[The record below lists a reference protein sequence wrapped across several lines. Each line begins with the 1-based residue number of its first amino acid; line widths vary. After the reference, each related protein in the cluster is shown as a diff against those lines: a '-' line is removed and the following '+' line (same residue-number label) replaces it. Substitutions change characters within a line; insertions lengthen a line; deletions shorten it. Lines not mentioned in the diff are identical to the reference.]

1 MTDNGADVETA
12 TRAQLA
18 RGVIATAARAIL
30 DFALPPRCPACGE
43 IVAEQHS
50 FCAPCWQSIHF
61 LGDPCCV
68 SCGMPFAYDLG
79 AEAKCGGCHAD
90 PPPFDRARA
99 VMSYGA
105 VARTV
110 TLRFKYG
117 RRTGHARLIA
127 KHMARHLNGLDI
139 GDVLLVPV
147 PLHRWRLWSRGF
159 NQAALIA
166 TALARNVGGQ
176 ALNDALIRT
185 RRTPP
190 LRRMSAARR
199 RRLVQ
204 GAFALGPGKEDVIR
218 GRHIIL
224 IDDIR
229 TTGATVTACAHVLR
243 LAGAS
248 RVDLLCWARVLDE
261 EEGRSE
267 LLAD

>member
-1 MTDNGADVETA
+1 MSANMKQERMGLSG
-12 TRAQLA
+12 RALGTSLRQI
-18 RGVIATAARAIL
+18 GNAIL
-30 DFALPPRCPACGE
+30 DFALPSRCANCLE

-68 SCGMPFAYDLG
+68 TCGLPFAYDLG
-79 AEAKCGGCHAD
+79 PEAQCGACHAD

-99 VMSYGA
+99 VMAYGQ

-127 KHMARHLNGLDI
+127 KHMARHLTDTDAPG
-139 GDVLLVPV
+139 VLLVPV

-166 TALARNVGGQ
+166 TALAREAGVE
-176 ALNDALIRT
+176 ALNDALVRT

-204 GAFALGPGKEDVIR
+204 GAFALAPERADAIR
-218 GRHIIL
+218 GRHIVL

-229 TTGATVTACAHVLR
+229 TTGATAAACARVLR
-243 LAGAS
+243 KGGAG
-248 RVDLLCWARVLDE
+248 RVDLLCWARVLDKE
-261 EEGRSE
+261 EEQPAV
-267 LLAD
+267 LVD

>member
-1 MTDNGADVETA
+1 MKLLRQFGN
-12 TRAQLA
+12 
-18 RGVIATAARAIL
+18 AIL

-68 SCGMPFAYDLG
+68 TCGLPFAYDLG
-79 AEAKCGGCHAD
+79 PGAQCGACHAD

-99 VMSYGA
+99 VMAYGA

-110 TLRFKYG
+110 VLRFKYG

-127 KHMARHLNGLDI
+127 RHMARHLTGMAMAQ
-139 GDVLLVPV
+139 VLLVPV

-159 NQAALIA
+159 NQSALIA
-166 TALARNVGGQ
+166 SALAQEAGGQ
-176 ALNDALIRT
+176 AVNDALVRT

-199 RRLVQ
+199 RRLMQ
-204 GAFALGPGKEDVIR
+204 GAFALAPGWADAVR
-218 GRHIIL
+218 GRHIVL

-229 TTGATVTACAHVLR
+229 TTGATAAACARALR
-243 LAGAS
+243 AGGAA

-261 EEGRSE
+261 EEEHPGA
-267 LLAD
+267 LAD